1 MIFFVI
7 LALLSCTETRGPEHV
22 FVEHGKDLL
31 LDIKGSVALT
41 EGADFFWR
49 FNIIHIVAKSN
60 YLNSVVFG
68 TYKGRAKIFVQ
79 NNSLLLKNVQHS
91 DSGDYIAIV
100 SGEQNQRVAEYKVIV
115 QDPVS
120 PVNLTV
126 DSVDSSSNSCNLTVT
141 CSTVDSHISSRFRC
155 DTQNCS
161 HVENRKKAKPCSST
175 LIIYLQQDFIICNH
189 SNQVSWKHKTEKITS
204 YCKTLSGSETPSDG
218 ISICLLKAVLLS
230 VSLIIMVLAVISVY
244 LIAKHKKKR

>member
-1 MIFFVI
+1 GRPGIVVTFLTFLSVI
-7 LALLSCTETRGPEHV
+7 WSSFKVVDSKC
-22 FVEHGKDLL
+22 
-31 LDIKGSVALT
+31 SVALT

-100 SGEQNQRVAEYKVIV
+100 SGEQNQRVAEYKVITSCNSLCACCCSS
-115 QDPVS
+115 DPVS

-126 DSVDSSSNSCNLTVT
+126 DSVDSSSNS
-141 CSTVDSHISSRFRC
+141 
-155 DTQNCS
+155 
-161 HVENRKKAKPCSST
+161 
-175 LIIYLQQDFIICNH
+175 YFIICNH

-204 YCKTLSGSETPSDG
+204 YCKTLSGKNKRQS
-218 ISICLLKAVLLS
+218 
-230 VSLIIMVLAVISVY
+230 
-244 LIAKHKKKR
+244 HKG

>member
-1 MIFFVI
+1 M
-7 LALLSCTETRGPEHV
+7 EQ
-22 FVEHGKDLL
+22 GKDLL

-79 NNSLLLKNVQHS
+79 NNSLLLKKVQHS

-161 HVENRKKAKPCSST
+161 HVENGSLKAKPRSST
-175 LIIYLQQDFIICNH
+175 LIIYFQQDFIICNH

-218 ISICLLKAVLLS
+218 ISICLLKAVLFS
-230 VSLIIMVLAVISVY
+230 IGLIIM
-244 LIAKHKKKR
+244 AKVPHLLKSSHL